1 MLLLYKTQLLHKI
14 VALISHLDYLQSQL
28 FVGDALLVEDSQLLI
43 MLILKAFLNT
53 LNKDVFLA

>member
-1 MLLLYKTQLLHKI
+1 MLLFYKTQLLHKI
-14 VALISHLDYLQSQL
+14 VALISHLDYLLSQL
-28 FVGDALLVEDSQLLI
+28 FVRDALLVEDSQLLI